1 MIDRDNIIRLYS
13 EHSSQFDE
21 KIGSLKNYDESYT
34 YFLRNAKRNGNL
46 LDLACG
52 PGNVSAFIRKLKP
65 EIEIT
70 CVDLSDNMLEIAKK
84 KLVKGSFYKS
94 DILDIAVPEKKY
106 DLITCAFGI
115 PYIESSEVG
124 KFVDEVTRFA
134 KKDTAVYISCM
145 AGDEIAE
152 DMMSFAENKK
162 LAVQR
167 HKKEDIIEEFINA
180 GFTLADYRSQDY
192 HEPDGSIT
200 TDMIF
205 YFTKN

>member
-13 EHSSQFDE
+13 EHSSLFDE

-34 YFLRNAKRNGNL
+34 YFLKNAKRNGNL

-152 DMMSFAENKK
+152 EMMSFAENKK
-162 LAVQR
+162 
-167 HKKEDIIEEFINA
+167 I
-180 GFTLADYRSQDY
+180 
-192 HEPDGSIT
+192 GSPAS
-200 TDMIF
+200 
-205 YFTKN
+205 